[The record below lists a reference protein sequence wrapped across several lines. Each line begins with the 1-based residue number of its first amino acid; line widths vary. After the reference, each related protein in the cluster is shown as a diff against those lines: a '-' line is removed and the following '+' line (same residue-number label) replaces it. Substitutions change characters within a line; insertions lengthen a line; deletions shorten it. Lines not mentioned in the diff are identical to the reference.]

1 MLITDQHPHNRS
13 IMVSVLGVPNV
24 GKSSLINYLLGM
36 DLTIVSPRAQ
46 TTRNRINCVFTV
58 DRTEIILVDTPGL
71 HTSGQEMNKRM
82 NQLAK
87 EGVEG
92 TDLNLI
98 LIDLTREVLPQFA
111 EIKKLLGDVQL
122 GPTWVVF
129 TKGDMVGNVE
139 ALPLKELIEM
149 VKTEFTSIEK
159 YFVISSKT
167 GDNVHELTG
176 ALVDRAQPGPHLY
189 PNGEVSDK
197 NERFFVSEYIREQ
210 AFDLLKD
217 ELPYEMAVVV
227 EDFKDFREK
236 REIEKPD
243 ANKVLSHIAATIIV
257 NRPSQRAIVVG
268 TKGGMIKEIGTRS
281 RQKIESMIGGKINLN
296 LHVKVA
302 PKWFKNNM
310 ILEQLGLFRSND
322 SARVWKAKS

>member
-1 MLITDQHPHNRS
+1 MLMTDQHPHNKS

-46 TTRNRINCVFTV
+46 TTRNKINCVFTV
-58 DRTEIILVDTPGL
+58 DRTEIVMVDTPGL
-71 HTSGQEMNKRM
+71 HVSGQEMNKRM
-82 NQLAK
+82 NQLAR
-87 EGVEG
+87 EG
-92 TDLNLI
+92 TQGSDLNLI
-98 LIDLTREVLPQFA
+98 LIDLTREVIPQFQ

-122 GPTWVVF
+122 GPVWVVF
-129 TKGDMVGNVE
+129 TKADLIPGSE
-139 ALPLKELIEM
+139 TLPLSMVIEKVKE
-149 VKTEFTSIEK
+149 EFPSIERH
-159 YFVISSKT
+159 FSISSKT

-227 EDFKDFREK
+227 EDFKDFRDK
-236 REIEKPD
+236 KDTHDPS
-243 ANKVLSHIAATIIV
+243 KVLSHIAATIIV

-310 ILEQLGLFRSND
+310 ILEQLGLYRSND
-322 SARVWKAKS
+322 SARVWKAKA